1 MVLDA
6 ESLIDRRRLKRRV
19 TFWRI
24 VAAVLGLLFIGML
37 LLRDDGKTYRQSLLW
52 YKRPKAASPKEREE
66 YEISTIGIHWR
77 KLDEDVSFES
87 VEYDD
92 AEPTRLQKFFLSHP
106 EINISGFAKKF
117 GYNPSLL
124 SSYVN
129 GFKTPSPEREQ
140 QIMDDIIALGKEL
153 AKSA

>member
-1 MVLDA
+1 MKTISKIWFEGDWLYG
-6 ESLIDRRRLKRRV
+6 
-19 TFWRI
+19 
-24 VAAVLGLLFIGML
+24 LG
-37 LLRDDGKTYRQSLLW
+37 DDGKTYRQSLLW
-52 YKRPKAASPKEREE
+52 YKRLKAASPKEREE

-87 VEYDD
+87 FEYDD

-124 SSYVN
+124 RSYVN

>member
-1 MVLDA
+1 MRRIQI
-6 ESLIDRRRLKRRV
+6 SLSTAGLKSSAKRKMK
-19 TFWRI
+19 TISKIWFEGDWLYG
-24 VAAVLGLLFIGML
+24 LG
-37 LLRDDGKTYRQSLLW
+37 DDGKTYRQSLLW
-52 YKRPKAASPKEREE
+52 YKRLKAASPKEREE

-87 VEYDD
+87 FEYDD

-124 SSYVN
+124 RSYVN

>member
-1 MVLDA
+1 MKTISKIWFDGDWLYG
-6 ESLIDRRRLKRRV
+6 
-19 TFWRI
+19 
-24 VAAVLGLLFIGML
+24 LG
-37 LLRDDGKTYRQSLLW
+37 DDGKTYRQSLLW
-52 YKRPKAASPKEREE
+52 YKRLKAASPKEREE

-87 VEYDD
+87 FEYDD
-92 AEPTRLQKFFLSHP
+92 AEPTRLQRFFLSHP
-106 EINISGFAKKF
+106 EINISGFAKRF

-124 SSYVN
+124 RSYVN